1 VEAFVVSTVIVAIG
15 EIGDKTQLLA
25 LLLSARY
32 RRPLPIISGILVATL
47 ANHTLAAVVG
57 EWIRSAVSPQ
67 ILHRALGASFI
78 AIGIWAL
85 KPDRIEE
92 KPNTLGGYGVFL
104 VTASAFFLAEIGD
117 KTQLATVAL
126 AARFNDLLLVVVGT
140 TLGMLIANV
149 PAVCLANKA
158 ALRIPISAVRIVAAS
173 SFMVL
178 GIAVLVR

>member
-1 VEAFVVSTVIVAIG
+1 MEAFLVSTLIVAIG

-32 RRPLPIISGILVATL
+32 RRPLPIIIGILVATL

-57 EWIRSAVSPQ
+57 EWIRSAMSPQ
-67 ILHRALGASFI
+67 TLRWALGASFI

-85 KPDRIEE
+85 KPDTIEE
-92 KPNTLGGYGVFL
+92 KRSAMGGYGVFL
-104 VTASAFFLAEIGD
+104 VTTSAFFLAEIGD

-140 TLGMLIANV
+140 TLGMLLANI
-149 PAVCLANKA
+149 PAVYLANKA
-158 ALRIPISAVRIVAAS
+158 APRIPIRAIRIVAAGL
-173 SFMVL
+173 FIVL
-178 GIAVLVR
+178 GIGALA